1 MITFLLYTMVAWF
14 ANASFVK
21 ILHISIQP
29 GQWLDSLL
37 NYQKHLQQW
46 DLKGKLFLSKAGG
59 YCETCFSHLITF
71 FCFWVYVVFMNTV
84 VDVWITDGV
93 DGVLWKGWSILFGI
107 WCIYVLVAWLL
118 CISSQNCFQNEHGG
132 LC

>member
-1 MITFLLYTMVAWF
+1 MIIFLLYTIIAWL

-37 NYQKHLQQW
+37 NYQKRLQQW

-71 FCFWVYVVFMNTV
+71 FCFWMYVVFMNAV
-84 VDVWITDGV
+84 VDVWVTDGV
-93 DGVLWKGWSILFGI
+93 HGLLWKALVNFVWYMVYMCIGSMASLYFIIKLF
-107 WCIYVLVAWLL
+107 
-118 CISSQNCFQNEHGG
+118 SK
-132 LC
+132 